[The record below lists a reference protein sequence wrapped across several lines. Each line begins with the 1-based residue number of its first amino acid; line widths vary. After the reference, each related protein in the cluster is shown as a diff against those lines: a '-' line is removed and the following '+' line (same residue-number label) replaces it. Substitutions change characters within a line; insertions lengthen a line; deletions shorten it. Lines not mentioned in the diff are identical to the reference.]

1 MDQSTTKLN
10 RLLAK
15 LEASGRRVTTQ
26 RIAVCEALLA
36 HGGHPT
42 AAEVYQRV
50 HAAHPAISQAT
61 VYNTLSAL
69 EELSLIHLLHIVGD
83 DHAHYDLGG
92 DPHVNAVCT
101 RCGRIADIHTDTLEA
116 LLGLV
121 AARSGY
127 QLIPSEGVILYGL
140 CPDCEALRVAETQ
153 AFAG

>member
-1 MDQSTTKLN
+1 MHRVSSKLN
-10 RLLAK
+10 RLLAQ
-15 LEASGRRVTTQ
+15 LEASGRRITAQ

-69 EELSLIHLLHIVGD
+69 EELSLIRLLHIVGD
-83 DHAHYDLGG
+83 DHAHYDLGVER
-92 DPHVNAVCT
+92 HVNAVCT
-101 RCGRIADIHTDTLEA
+101 RCGRITDIHTDTLEA

-121 AARSGY
+121 ATRSGY
-127 QLIPSEGVILYGL
+127 QLGQGEGVIVYGV
-140 CPDCEALRVAETQ
+140 CPDCEPARVVEA
-153 AFAG
+153 